1 MNDTVQ
7 AASNLRTTVEGVI
20 ARLQT
25 MQEIAERADPEASSD
40 RLTAITEEV
49 HELGAEVERTAATV
63 SAAGERAAEGM
74 AALQASVV
82 SAAGDSLEGGE
93 TAVQALD
100 DQCDELSAAVAQTRE
115 SFAAAVAQ
123 LTQATRNH
131 AEQFKAAAR
140 ESLFE
145 PLRENFSDA
154 MERGDSSHLS
164 QLDSLLSEVEASVER
179 LADLLV
185 EALTALG
192 RSLSDAT
199 DGSSAERAALEP
211 ALDAVQV
218 VLDPLLEQVE
228 RVKDLASMVGID
240 V

>member
-1 MNDTVQ
+1 MDTVQ
-7 AASNLRTTVEGVI
+7 AISDLRTTVEGVI
-20 ARLQT
+20 ARLQS
-25 MQEIAERADPEASSD
+25 MQDIAERAESGASGD
-40 RLTAITEEV
+40 RLATITEEV
-49 HELGAEVERTAATV
+49 QAVGADVERAAATV
-63 SAAGERAAEGM
+63 SAAGERAAESLT
-74 AALQASVV
+74 ALQASVV
-82 SAAGDSLEGGE
+82 NAAEDSIEGGE
-93 TAVQALD
+93 AAVQALD
-100 DQCDELSAAVAQTRE
+100 EQCDELSAAVAQTRE

-123 LTQATRNH
+123 LAQATRSH

-140 ESLFE
+140 ETLFE
-145 PLRENFSDA
+145 PLRANFADS
-154 MERGDSSHLS
+154 MERGDSSHLA
-164 QLDSLLSEVEASVER
+164 QLDTLLNEVESSVER

-192 RSLSDAT
+192 KSLADAT

-211 ALDAVQV
+211 ALDAVKA